1 MISSTR
7 LLPRLAA
14 HGSTSFLVAVRA
26 CGAQPAARTALIT
39 DLASIRIQPFALR
52 PISTI
57 TRNRPWSKNA
67 SLARSLMTSR
77 QLLQE
82 IDPTS
87 AEKGA
92 APPTGVQTIVKA
104 PLEGP
109 PTMQS
114 RLDKLRGLG
123 RRVTRYAMVGAG
135 LYVFYW
141 FTSAISDF
149 WIGFSLWDMGEIG
162 FFVGGMLATGVLT
175 GMTLGLQRFGVR
187 SPAHAVVETVKRLE
201 KDATLLQRIGAFKV
215 APYQAASVQG
225 GIQFAQGW
233 RGVYYPTYAGPK
245 RLQLVFGVQGTHGN
259 AVVSM
264 DVSRRVRGHYVYK
277 SLAVDIDKTGER
289 LIYEGDDKSTVF
301 KSLLRLR

>member
-1 MISSTR
+1 MISSIR

-14 HGSTSFLVAVRA
+14 RGSTGFLVAVRA
-26 CGAQPAARTALIT
+26 CGAQPAARPALT
-39 DLASIRIQPFALR
+39 DFASLRFQHYTLR
-52 PISTI
+52 PASTI
-57 TRNRPWSKNA
+57 ARNQPWSKNA
-67 SLARSLMTSR
+67 SFARSFTTSR

-82 IDPTS
+82 IDPAS
-87 AEKGA
+87 AAKNA
-92 APPTGVQTIVKA
+92 APPIGVQTIVKA

-109 PTMQS
+109 PTVQS

-135 LYVFYW
+135 LQVDRRLVL
-141 FTSAISDF
+141 TL
-149 WIGFSLWDMGEIG
+149 GFSLWDMGEIG

-187 SPAHAVVETVKRLE
+187 RPAHAVVETVKRLE

-215 APYQAASVQG
+215 VPFQAASVQG

-264 DVSRRVRGHYVYK
+264 DVSRRVHGHYVYR